1 MLPDEVSTRIFAMSS
16 AKKRILLVD
25 DDEDLL
31 EALVRSHRKHYDLV
45 PACGAEEGLRKLE
58 EEGPFCVIV
67 SDYHMPVMN
76 GVAFLEKAQA
86 IDPEVVRVMLTG
98 HADLNTA
105 IDAVN
110 KGAIFRFLTK
120 PCAPETFR
128 GCLDAALEQHRL
140 RHAERLL
147 LEQTLKGSIEVLA
160 DVLALVNP
168 QAFGRA
174 TRIRKYVRH
183 IVKTLGVPDRWQF
196 ETAALLSQVGCVA
209 IPNDLF
215 DRLASGETLTPEQA
229 GMMDRHPEV
238 AKDLLLKIPR
248 LQTVAQMVQHQGQR
262 GPGRIDSI
270 PPLAELGGRILAVTL
285 EFDELLSVGAT
296 PKQAIEA
303 IRQDCSR
310 HDKKIL
316 DALSQIQ
323 SLAKNTNVILLPL
336 GRMQQSMVLDEDVRT
351 KDGKLIV
358 AKGHELTESSL
369 ARLQNYGD
377 LDLLA
382 KSDLRVRVAVSEDAE
397 GSKAA

>member
-1 MLPDEVSTRIFAMSS
+1 M
-16 AKKRILLVD
+16 
-25 DDEDLL
+25 
-31 EALVRSHRKHYDLV
+31 
-45 PACGAEEGLRKLE
+45 
-58 EEGPFCVIV
+58 
-67 SDYHMPVMN
+67 
-76 GVAFLEKAQA
+76 
-86 IDPEVVRVMLTG
+86 
-98 HADLNTA
+98 
-105 IDAVN
+105 
-110 KGAIFRFLTK
+110 
-120 PCAPETFR
+120 
-128 GCLDAALEQHRL
+128 
-140 RHAERLL
+140 
-147 LEQTLKGSIEVLA
+147 
-160 DVLALVNP
+160 
-168 QAFGRA
+168 
-174 TRIRKYVRH
+174 
-183 IVKTLGVPDRWQF
+183 
-196 ETAALLSQVGCVA
+196 A

-215 DRLASGETLTPEQA
+215 DRLASGEALTPEQA

-323 SLAKNTNVILLPL
+323 SLAKNTNVILVPL

-369 ARLQNYGD
+369 ARLQNYGN